1 MLYAPSLAENLR
13 NRSSKEPRACRQC
26 KHGRSNA
33 WVDARERPSETVR
46 SHDPSIWLSWKES
59 RVLWELRCN
68 LDDVGRCAL
77 SRTSTLSAMLQL
89 RRRCAVN
96 MLDAVNAGRSRAL
109 RESRRGGELE
119 LCWWFELTMLAS
131 VALEW
136 LLLLAWCAASGG
148 I

>member
-1 MLYAPSLAENLR
+1 VQHPVNGQANAAARGQEARHASLSQTANINAPRAIPRR

-59 RVLWELRCN
+59 VVLW
-68 LDDVGRCAL
+68 
-77 SRTSTLSAMLQL
+77 
-89 RRRCAVN
+89 
-96 MLDAVNAGRSRAL
+96 
-109 RESRRGGELE
+109 ELE

-136 LLLLAWCAASGG
+136 LLLLSGVPQAAGSERQAGG
-148 I
+148 RLGRLRQ